1 MAVKIEI
8 EVEIDENGEVKMKTH
23 GLKGKRCV
31 DELKSFEKGLGPMK
45 DTQKTGEYYEKDSEV
60 SKIRS
65 KTK

>member
-8 EVEIDENGEVKMKTH
+8 EVEIDENGEIKMKTH
-23 GLKGKRCV
+23 GLKGKKCI
-31 DELKSFEKGLGPMK
+31 DELKYFEKSLGK
-45 DTQKTGEYYEKDSEV
+45 IKETQKTGEYYEKDTIA

>member
-23 GLKGKRCV
+23 GLKGNECI
-31 DELKSFEKGLGPMK
+31 DELKSFEKSLGKMK
-45 DTQKTGEYYEKDSEV
+45 DTQKTSEYYEKSTTT
-60 SKIRS
+60 SKVRS